1 MCFPFSLKIFS
12 GMCRGGDRCRV
23 TIMDTLKWVDFS
35 RNSWSYHPA
44 HFGFRSMRCCRRVIG
59 WSCCA
64 RRAPRGAGEAGHH
77 RKFTSGPSGA
87 AKLPPSASFKATNR
101 AKTSSGRRRDSF
113 LSGCLLT
120 GCPREFAFGK
130 RPPPQVKFRNV
141 LRELTAVQLDSGPAT
156 CMRVLAEYQKRPKIV
171 RFSKPTKHADECL
184 FQLRLLTRRA
194 GYALLRC

>member
-1 MCFPFSLKIFS
+1 
-12 GMCRGGDRCRV
+12 
-23 TIMDTLKWVDFS
+23 
-35 RNSWSYHPA
+35 
-44 HFGFRSMRCCRRVIG
+44 MRCCPRVIG
-59 WSCCA
+59 WSCCV

-77 RKFTSGPSGA
+77 RKFTSGPSGT
-87 AKLPPSASFKATNR
+87 AKRPPSASIKATNR

-156 CMRVLAEYQKRPKIV
+156 CMRLLAEHQKRPKIV
-171 RFSKPTKHADECL
+171 LFSEAIRHAHPCM
-184 FQLRLLTRRA
+184 FQRGLLTRPAYRALTTRRCAESGPTRRLRSRTGLEMRRGYSRHILRA
-194 GYALLRC
+194 GGAVWARS